1 MPNAGSD
8 HTYQALSTAHAN
20 AGYHHY
26 DKVELAQ
33 TDVGLHLYEVANKAG
48 GDDHAYISPE
58 EINTN
63 NGAQARRENK
73 E

>member
-1 MPNAGSD
+1 MPNRNGD
-8 HTYQALSTAHAN
+8 NTYQALSTAHAN

-26 DKVELAQ
+26 DMAKQVQ
-33 TDVGLHLYEVANKAG
+33 TDEGLHLYEVANKAG